1 MMTKVRASVVAQFLN
16 KDLVGDDIGITG
28 VCSLENIR
36 PNCMMFLE
44 YSTPELWAVVS
55 SLTQNLI
62 ICLDDLGMSINGP
75 RIASENPRLSFIFAV
90 KEFFT
95 EKTTPSVDSTA
106 RIHPQARI
114 GRDVSIGAFCVID
127 KDVTIGDNSTLLN
140 NVVIT
145 GKTTIGKNC
154 RFKSNS
160 VIGEDGFGFCMDE
173 NGTPHATPHFGG
185 IIIGDAVW
193 MGANCTIE
201 RGIFDDTIVEDHVK
215 VDDLVQIG
223 HNTRIGRGTRL
234 AAGTIVCGSVVIE
247 PECWIGPNSNLIERK
262 TIGRGSLVGIG
273 TNVLSN
279 VPPGSVFVGNP
290 GKRIRDNT
298 EK

>member
-1 MMTKVRASVVAQFLN
+1 MMVKVRASVVAKFLGEN
-16 KDLVGDDIGITG
+16 LAGEDIEVSG

-36 PNCMMFLE
+36 QNCMVFVE
-44 YSTPELWAVVS
+44 HSTPELWAVVS
-55 SLTQNLI
+55 HLTQNLV

-75 RIASENPRLSFIFAV
+75 RITAANPRLSFIFAAR
-90 KEFFT
+90 KFFT
-95 EKTTPSVDSTA
+95 EETPPTIDITA

-140 NVVIT
+140 NIVVT

-173 NGTPHATPHFGG
+173 SGTPHATPHFGG
-185 IIIGDAVW
+185 VRIGDSVW
-193 MGANCTIE
+193 IGANCTIE

-215 VDDLVQIG
+215 SDDLVQIG
-223 HNTRIGRGTRL
+223 HNAKIGRGTRL
-234 AAGTIVCGSVVIE
+234 AAGTIVCGGVNIE
-247 PECWIGPNSNLIERK
+247 PECWIGPNSNIIERK
-262 TIGRGSLVGIG
+262 TVGRGSFIGIG

-279 VPPGSVFVGNP
+279 VPPGVVFVGNP
-290 GKRIRDNT
+290 GKKIRDNI